1 MGFLHQGHLS
11 LVQECKNQCDITV
24 VSIFVNPT
32 QFAPNEDLSTYPRD
46 FERDKKLLEE
56 NNVDVI
62 FYPSVDEIYSYN
74 FQTYVENN
82 KISKILEGE
91 FRPTHF
97 RGVATIVSILFN
109 CVKPHKA
116 FFGQKD
122 IQQAAIIKQMIDD
135 LKFNIDLI
143 VCTIVRE
150 PDGLAMS
157 SRNIYLS
164 KKEREIATNIYKTL
178 QYGKKFILEDRDKN
192 VQNIIANMK
201 SYLLTDSEIIKI
213 DYIAIVN
220 KYGFYLED
228 FILDENNEYYLLI
241 AARVGKT
248 RLIDKQCMHEHCD
261 CVWCRH
267 GKHAH

>member
-1 MGFLHQGHLS
+1 MKIKIFTLVSEIQNFSDEVRREGKSIGLVPTMGFLHQGHLS

-82 KISKILEGE
+82 RISKILEGE

-97 RGVATIVSILFN
+97 RGVATIVTILFN

-116 FFGQKD
+116 FSVRKIFSKPQ
-122 IQQAAIIKQMIDD
+122 
-135 LKFNIDLI
+135 LFN
-143 VCTIVRE
+143 
-150 PDGLAMS
+150 
-157 SRNIYLS
+157 
-164 KKEREIATNIYKTL
+164 K
-178 QYGKKFILEDRDKN
+178 
-192 VQNIIANMK
+192 
-201 SYLLTDSEIIKI
+201 
-213 DYIAIVN
+213 
-220 KYGFYLED
+220 
-228 FILDENNEYYLLI
+228 
-241 AARVGKT
+241 
-248 RLIDKQCMHEHCD
+248 
-261 CVWCRH
+261 
-267 GKHAH
+267 